1 MSADERTETMND
13 DEFRWNTQAARAQ
26 TQFLE
31 ILNGDDALP
40 FEDASDE
47 DQWIDS
53 ALDAI
58 AMHAAYHAAILT
70 IHREPY
76 EKVKTQ
82 DVLSIIENAVEIAG
96 ETYKEYNPLIDCDR
110 DDLAEHVTRAATCAA
125 FMAAQRAR
133 AAYQNAHESD

>member
-1 MSADERTETMND
+1 MTDEEL
-13 DEFRWNTQAARAQ
+13 RWNAQAARAQ
-26 TQFLE
+26 RQFLD

-40 FEDASDE
+40 FEGADE
-47 DQWIDS
+47 EQWIDS
-53 ALDAI
+53 ALSAL

-76 EKVKTQ
+76 ERIRNQ
-82 DVLSIIENAVEIAG
+82 DVLKIVENAVEIAG
-96 ETYKEYNPLIDCDR
+96 ETYKEYNPIIDCDR
-110 DDLAEHVTRAATCAA
+110 DNLEEHVTRAATCAA